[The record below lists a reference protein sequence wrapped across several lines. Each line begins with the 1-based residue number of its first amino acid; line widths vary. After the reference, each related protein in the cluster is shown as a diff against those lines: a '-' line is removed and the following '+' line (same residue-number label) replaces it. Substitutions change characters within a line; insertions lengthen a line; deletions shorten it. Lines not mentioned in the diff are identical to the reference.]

1 MQAEELSK
9 SIFNRLPQEYRR
21 LEQYSLNDGS
31 SSECENMMHEGKDS
45 ESLLNPPLQR
55 REQPVSDIYLHP
67 SASDDSSISTLGFLS
82 SLSPQAVSRQI
93 PSRIKG
99 SWNDEKIVTLLCL
112 AVFQ

>member
-1 MQAEELSK
+1 
-9 SIFNRLPQEYRR
+9 
-21 LEQYSLNDGS
+21 
-31 SSECENMMHEGKDS
+31 MMHEGKDS

-55 REQPVSDIYLHP
+55 REQPVSIIYLHP
-67 SASDDSSISTLGFLS
+67 SASDDSSISTLSFLS
-82 SLSPQAVSRQI
+82 SLSPQAVSREI